1 MLRTDNCVEL
11 DVERGRVTG
20 GDLLG
25 SWCPGHALDPDS
37 GVCGVER
44 SKRTSRTA
52 DLCHVSVWTRK
63 NGVTRTS
70 MRTSLARKRIFGV
83 IQGVQSAESS
93 REKGAIQVQ

>member
-70 MRTSLARKRIFGV
+70 LEINEKADIWNDSRSPERGV
-83 IQGVQSAESS
+83 
-93 REKGAIQVQ
+93 